1 MEKMLFSGVQ
11 SNSEVAL
18 IAIKGIK
25 NQPGIAAKV
34 FGAIAEEKI
43 NVELILQSI
52 GRGEN
57 KDISFVVAQDEADHA
72 VETLKKAF
80 DEADYED
87 IISDKE
93 VGIVS
98 IVGAGM
104 MSNSGAASKMFEAL
118 YNRGINIHL
127 IYTSEIKIT
136 VLIKESRVERA
147 VEALKEVG
155 GQAFLC
161 ADHGNAEQLID
172 YETGAP
178 FTAHTT
184 NPVPFILINADPAYT
199 LKEEGRLADII
210 PTMIDMMGM
219 EKPAEMTGES
229 LLIRK

>member
-11 SNSEVAL
+11 SNSDVAL

-34 FGAIAEEKI
+34 FGAIADEKI

-52 GRGEN
+52 GRGDN
-57 KDISFVVAQDEADHA
+57 KDISFVVAKEDADQA
-72 VETLKKAF
+72 VMTLKNAF
-80 DEADYED
+80 PEDDYEE
-87 IISDKE
+87 ILSEKE

-118 YNRGINIHL
+118 YNKGINIHM

-147 VEALKEVG
+147 VEALKE
-155 GQAFLC
+155 QFQ
-161 ADHGNAEQLID
+161 E
-172 YETGAP
+172 
-178 FTAHTT
+178 
-184 NPVPFILINADPAYT
+184 
-199 LKEEGRLADII
+199 
-210 PTMIDMMGM
+210 
-219 EKPAEMTGES
+219 
-229 LLIRK
+229 

>member
-118 YNRGINIHL
+118 YTRGINIHL

-147 VEALKEVG
+147 VEALKE
-155 GQAFLC
+155 QFQ
-161 ADHGNAEQLID
+161 E
-172 YETGAP
+172 
-178 FTAHTT
+178 
-184 NPVPFILINADPAYT
+184 
-199 LKEEGRLADII
+199 
-210 PTMIDMMGM
+210 
-219 EKPAEMTGES
+219 
-229 LLIRK
+229 

>member
-80 DEADYED
+80 DEADYDE

-118 YNRGINIHL
+118 YDENINIKM
-127 IYTSEIKIT
+127 ISTSEIRVT
-136 VLIKESRVERA
+136 VLIEDKYTERA
-147 VEALKEVG
+147 MNAIHEKFAL
-155 GQAFLC
+155 
-161 ADHGNAEQLID
+161 
-172 YETGAP
+172 
-178 FTAHTT
+178 
-184 NPVPFILINADPAYT
+184 
-199 LKEEGRLADII
+199 
-210 PTMIDMMGM
+210 
-219 EKPAEMTGES
+219 GE
-229 LLIRK
+229 

>member
-1 MEKMLFSGVQ
+1 MLFSGVQ

-57 KDISFVVAQDEADHA
+57 KDISFVVAQ
-72 VETLKKAF
+72 

-147 VEALKEVG
+147 VEALKE
-155 GQAFLC
+155 QFQ
-161 ADHGNAEQLID
+161 E
-172 YETGAP
+172 
-178 FTAHTT
+178 
-184 NPVPFILINADPAYT
+184 
-199 LKEEGRLADII
+199 
-210 PTMIDMMGM
+210 
-219 EKPAEMTGES
+219 
-229 LLIRK
+229 

>member
-1 MEKMLFSGVQ
+1 MLFSGVQ

-80 DEADYED
+80 DEAYYEE

-118 YNRGINIHL
+118 NNRGINIHL

-147 VEALKEVG
+147 VEALKE
-155 GQAFLC
+155 QFQ
-161 ADHGNAEQLID
+161 E
-172 YETGAP
+172 
-178 FTAHTT
+178 
-184 NPVPFILINADPAYT
+184 
-199 LKEEGRLADII
+199 
-210 PTMIDMMGM
+210 
-219 EKPAEMTGES
+219 
-229 LLIRK
+229 

>member
-80 DEADYED
+80 DEADYEE

-104 MSNSGAASKMFEAL
+104 MSYIGAASKMFDAL
-118 YNRGINIHL
+118 YYFVIYINF

-147 VEALKEVG
+147 VEALKE
-155 GQAFLC
+155 QFQ
-161 ADHGNAEQLID
+161 E
-172 YETGAP
+172 
-178 FTAHTT
+178 
-184 NPVPFILINADPAYT
+184 
-199 LKEEGRLADII
+199 
-210 PTMIDMMGM
+210 
-219 EKPAEMTGES
+219 
-229 LLIRK
+229 

>member
-118 YNRGINIHL
+118 YNRRINIHL

-147 VEALKEVG
+147 VEALKE
-155 GQAFLC
+155 QFQ
-161 ADHGNAEQLID
+161 E
-172 YETGAP
+172 
-178 FTAHTT
+178 
-184 NPVPFILINADPAYT
+184 
-199 LKEEGRLADII
+199 
-210 PTMIDMMGM
+210 
-219 EKPAEMTGES
+219 
-229 LLIRK
+229 

>member
-93 VGIVS
+93 VFWWGTDATDRVYTGFIGHS
-98 IVGAGM
+98 DIFQDHMVGYKNEM
-104 MSNSGAASKMFEAL
+104 LSWLNTITYVDK
-118 YNRGINIHL
+118 YKTDQD
-127 IYTSEIKIT
+127 IYQI
-136 VLIKESRVERA
+136 
-147 VEALKEVG
+147 LK
-155 GQAFLC
+155 
-161 ADHGNAEQLID
+161 
-172 YETGAP
+172 P
-178 FTAHTT
+178 F
-184 NPVPFILINADPAYT
+184 
-199 LKEEGRLADII
+199 
-210 PTMIDMMGM
+210 
-219 EKPAEMTGES
+219 
-229 LLIRK
+229 

>member
-11 SNSEVAL
+11 SNADVAL

-34 FGAIAEEKI
+34 FGAIAEKKL

-52 GRGEN
+52 GRGDE
-57 KDISFVVAQDEADHA
+57 KDISFVVAQEDAEKA
-72 VETLKKAF
+72 VDTLKEAF
-80 DEADYED
+80 AEQDYHE
-87 IISDKE
+87 IVCDKE

-118 YNRGINIHL
+118 YNKGINIKM

-147 VEALKEVG
+147 VEALKE
-155 GQAFLC
+155 QFQ
-161 ADHGNAEQLID
+161 E
-172 YETGAP
+172 
-178 FTAHTT
+178 
-184 NPVPFILINADPAYT
+184 
-199 LKEEGRLADII
+199 
-210 PTMIDMMGM
+210 
-219 EKPAEMTGES
+219 
-229 LLIRK
+229 

>member
-80 DEADYED
+80 DEALTVKDVPTA
-87 IISDKE
+87 IIAHTVKGKGVSYMENKAEWHGAPIPADKE
-93 VGIVS
+93 QI
-98 IVGAGM
+98 
-104 MSNSGAASKMFEAL
+104 AL
-118 YNRGINIHL
+118 DEL
-127 IYTSEIKIT
+127 EKAQ
-136 VLIKESRVERA
+136 VE
-147 VEALKEVG
+147 LNG
-155 GQAFLC
+155 
-161 ADHGNAEQLID
+161 
-172 YETGAP
+172 
-178 FTAHTT
+178 
-184 NPVPFILINADPAYT
+184 
-199 LKEEGRLADII
+199 
-210 PTMIDMMGM
+210 
-219 EKPAEMTGES
+219 
-229 LLIRK
+229 

>member
-80 DEADYED
+80 DEANYEE

-118 YNRGINIHL
+118 NNRGINIHL

-147 VEALKEVG
+147 VEALKE
-155 GQAFLC
+155 QFQ
-161 ADHGNAEQLID
+161 E
-172 YETGAP
+172 
-178 FTAHTT
+178 
-184 NPVPFILINADPAYT
+184 
-199 LKEEGRLADII
+199 
-210 PTMIDMMGM
+210 
-219 EKPAEMTGES
+219 
-229 LLIRK
+229 

>member
-80 DEADYED
+80 DEADYEE

-118 YNRGINIHL
+118 NNRGINIHL

-147 VEALKEVG
+147 VEALKE
-155 GQAFLC
+155 QFQ
-161 ADHGNAEQLID
+161 E
-172 YETGAP
+172 
-178 FTAHTT
+178 
-184 NPVPFILINADPAYT
+184 
-199 LKEEGRLADII
+199 
-210 PTMIDMMGM
+210 
-219 EKPAEMTGES
+219 
-229 LLIRK
+229 

>member
-25 NQPGIAAKV
+25 TSHNRSKV

-147 VEALKEVG
+147 VEALKRTVRNN
-155 GQAFLC
+155 Q
-161 ADHGNAEQLID
+161 ID
-172 YETGAP
+172 QVIE
-178 FTAHTT
+178 
-184 NPVPFILINADPAYT
+184 
-199 LKEEGRLADII
+199 
-210 PTMIDMMGM
+210 
-219 EKPAEMTGES
+219 
-229 LLIRK
+229 

>member
-98 IVGAGM
+98 IVGANLHIRDQDHC
-104 MSNSGAASKMFEAL
+104 SDQRESCRTCSRSIK
-118 YNRGINIHL
+118 RTVPGI
-127 IYTSEIKIT
+127 
-136 VLIKESRVERA
+136 
-147 VEALKEVG
+147 
-155 GQAFLC
+155 
-161 ADHGNAEQLID
+161 
-172 YETGAP
+172 
-178 FTAHTT
+178 
-184 NPVPFILINADPAYT
+184 
-199 LKEEGRLADII
+199 
-210 PTMIDMMGM
+210 
-219 EKPAEMTGES
+219 
-229 LLIRK
+229 IR

>member
-57 KDISFVVAQDEADHA
+57 KDISFVVAQ
-72 VETLKKAF
+72 

-147 VEALKEVG
+147 VEALKE
-155 GQAFLC
+155 QFQ
-161 ADHGNAEQLID
+161 E
-172 YETGAP
+172 
-178 FTAHTT
+178 
-184 NPVPFILINADPAYT
+184 
-199 LKEEGRLADII
+199 
-210 PTMIDMMGM
+210 
-219 EKPAEMTGES
+219 
-229 LLIRK
+229 

>member
-1 MEKMLFSGVQ
+1 MEIMLFSGVQ

-18 IAIKGIK
+18 IEIKGNK
-25 NQPGIAAKV
+25 HQPGIAAKV

-118 YNRGINIHL
+118 YIRGFIIHL

-147 VEALKEVG
+147 VEALKE
-155 GQAFLC
+155 QF
-161 ADHGNAEQLID
+161 Q
-172 YETGAP
+172 
-178 FTAHTT
+178 
-184 NPVPFILINADPAYT
+184 
-199 LKEEGRLADII
+199 
-210 PTMIDMMGM
+210 
-219 EKPAEMTGES
+219 
-229 LLIRK
+229 